1 MFVRRPILVA
11 SLAASLA
18 LTPFAALAHH
28 GQDFLI
34 VESPSV
40 THPGNVYFL
49 ANAAAALES
58 DAEEQ
63 AGFEPALLVGVAP
76 RVALELHAHTEKLA
90 GDSWNYEAT
99 APSVHVLLTD
109 PERHDG
115 LKAGLSAEYEIARE
129 ADAADRLELRLSL
142 EQSVDAYKWGGN
154 LIYSREQGGED
165 ELGVALGLRRAVGA
179 HVALGAEAQGAFDHA
194 DGRELLGGV
203 YWEPSEAVTL
213 KFGLGGVHDDAGGN
227 TALARFGLV
236 VRLRG

>member
-1 MFVRRPILVA
+1 MGQLRPLQTRRPMSVRRPILVA
-11 SLAASLA
+11 SLATSLA
-18 LTPFAALAHH
+18 LTPLAALAHH

-40 THPGNVYFL
+40 THPGNVYLL

-76 RVALELHAHTEKLA
+76 RVALELHAHTAKLA

-129 ADAADRLELRLSL
+129 ATPPTASNCACRWSRASMRTSGAATSSTAASRAARTNSASRSACVAPLARTLRS
-142 EQSVDAYKWGGN
+142 A
-154 LIYSREQGGED
+154 RR
-165 ELGVALGLRRAVGA
+165 RRARSTMPKA
-179 HVALGAEAQGAFDHA
+179 ANCSVAC
-194 DGRELLGGV
+194 
-203 YWEPSEAVTL
+203 T
-213 KFGLGGVHDDAGGN
+213 GN
-227 TALARFGLV
+227 PAK
-236 VRLRG
+236 RLR

>member
-1 MFVRRPILVA
+1 MGQLRPLHTRRPMSVRRPILVA

-49 ANAAAALES
+49 ANAAAALE
-58 DAEEQ
+58 
-63 AGFEPALLVGVAP
+63 
-76 RVALELHAHTEKLA
+76 LHAHTAKLA

-165 ELGVALGLRRAVGA
+165 EFGVALGLRRAVGA

-194 DGRELLGGV
+194 EGRELLGGV

-236 VRLRG
+236 MRLRG